1 MIFFCNSTSV
11 KLPLLNIL
19 VMTVAKST
27 EHFPV
32 FTLLDFSVISDIG
45 HYSAFPSNVCSLSLV
60 SMTCVCVCVCV
71 CVCTRAHMRALIF
84 RHVQPFATPGTAAR
98 LLCSWYSL
106 GKNTDPSL
114 VAQRIKRLPAVQ
126 EARVQ
131 SLRREDPLEK
141 EMATHSSTL
150 AWKIPGT
157 EEPGGL

>member
-1 MIFFCNSTSV
+1 
-11 KLPLLNIL
+11 
-19 VMTVAKST
+19 
-27 EHFPV
+27 
-32 FTLLDFSVISDIG
+32 
-45 HYSAFPSNVCSLSLV
+45 
-60 SMTCVCVCVCV
+60 
-71 CVCTRAHMRALIF
+71 MRALIF

-141 EMATHSSTL
+141 EMATHSSIL
-150 AWKIPGT
+150 AGKSHRGALWAAVHGAIKELDT
-157 EEPGGL
+157 T